1 MPAGALKSH
10 EHCPLATLQ
19 YYESHFSPN
28 ISNHKAEVRKS
39 NMGIIECVTHMSR
52 VDAVGRNIML
62 WGLNMQAPLAVLRSH
77 CSSSVYRRCVC
88 VCVCVCDG
96 LQVLHHESDEMKQI
110 NELLR
115 ACPRAFEFVFKCSR
129 YAFAPELSKRV
140 SMFDCDHSLST
151 PLQIARNMISM
162 LKCLQYL
169 PTFFSIYFC
178 ACDET
183 CSHTCAC
190 VLRVFSSVSKSFGT
204 NPEHFT
210 CADRRLLLFLLVYR
224 CTVGH
229 YCELEKSD
237 ANLTALA
244 YGHTHTGDH

>member
-1 MPAGALKSH
+1 MGT
-10 EHCPLATLQ
+10 EHA
-19 YYESHFSPN
+19 SA
-28 ISNHKAEVRKS
+28 I
-39 NMGIIECVTHMSR
+39 SR
-52 VDAVGRNIML
+52 VAL
-62 WGLNMQAPLAVLRSH
+62 PLFVKRLSP
-77 CSSSVYRRCVC
+77 VC
-88 VCVCVCDG
+88 VCMCMCVCCKSYTM
-96 LQVLHHESDEMKQI
+96 EPDEMKQI

-190 VLRVFSSVSKSFGT
+190 VLRVFSSISKSFGT

-210 CADRRLLLFLLVYR
+210 CPDRRLLLFLLVYR
-224 CTVGH
+224 CNVGH